1 MTGTTGDQ
9 ARKRNTLRACKPAG
23 VRGGGHCLPATVWG
37 RGVLCESGRYGR
49 MQTPEGENGHSSSL
63 DCLRGSMEY
72 PRQALQDKAQDQD
85 HPHQFSPSSQSKRHF
100 QAPTASPRP
109 IPPEPTSCRAM
120 PCTASLSMLPSA
132 YMLGSACY
140 ATCHPT
146 CIPLGPET
154 TSFPWG
160 PSSPKSN
167 SPTRTQHHEHHQ
179 TALISHAV

>member
-1 MTGTTGDQ
+1 MRANLQVSAVVDIACLRPCGEGGYCVNLAGT
-9 ARKRNTLRACKPAG
+9 AG
-23 VRGGGHCLPATVWG
+23 CRLQ
-37 RGVLCESGRYGR
+37 RGR
-49 MQTPEGENGHSSSL
+49 MGIHFLWIVCVGRWNIHGRHF
-63 DCLRGSMEY
+63 
-72 PRQALQDKAQDQD
+72 KAQDQD
-85 HPHQFSPSSQSKRHF
+85 HLHQFSPSSQSKRHF

-109 IPPEPTSCRAM
+109 IPPEPTSCHAM

-154 TSFPWG
+154 TSFPWEP
-160 PSSPKSN
+160 PSQKSN